1 MSRSRVLVYLLLC
14 LVAVLA
20 FCQVAYAGPQY
31 VQQIPAQV
39 ENKSCSLCHTS
50 NYPELNADGKAWVA
64 AGKDWN
70 VFLKKAAPAPAE
82 KPGTAA
88 TGGEAKKELPKT
100 GGSVTLLVAPG
111 MAAILAG
118 LILAKRGYR
127 N

>member
-1 MSRSRVLVYLLLC
+1 MLVYLLLC
-14 LVAVLA
+14 LVAALA

-39 ENKSCSLCHTS
+39 ENKLCSLCHTS
-50 NYPELNADGKAWVA
+50 NYPELNAEGKAWVA

-82 KPGTAA
+82 KSQAA
-88 TGGEAKKELPKT
+88 AAAGGGAKGELPKT
-100 GGSVTLLVAPG
+100 GAGAPLLAVPG
-111 MAAILAG
+111 VAAILAG